1 MNDFL
6 LRLLILVLLVTPLT
20 LLSIFEKKAGKR
32 TRALKL
38 EPSRSLLDGQSATSV
53 TSKDRCDC
61 NDEKEGAEQE
71 QTESG
76 ATNLS
81 DCDAA
86 SAGLNR
92 KGEV

>member
-1 MNDFL
+1 
-6 LRLLILVLLVTPLT
+6 
-20 LLSIFEKKAGKR
+20 
-32 TRALKL
+32 
-38 EPSRSLLDGQSATSV
+38 V

-61 NDEKEGAEQE
+61 NDEKKGAEQE